1 MSIRTI
7 RYTVTAAGISPA
19 TVQKGGLQGEH
30 RATELVFSF
39 NENFR
44 NQLKD
49 MREPDGIEDFYY
61 RFEAHTGGGAK
72 GITDEQILYV
82 RQFANEANPLTVT
95 YPLENWLTRDGGTIR
110 VYLVISYVNTENKET
125 LMDLYTYPALLRLDA
140 VPDAEFTD
148 GENYESLTTLSIVAK
163 DSAARAEAAAN
174 NAKGSAEAAAVSKQ
188 LTEEAQRALE
198 NGSEIVMLGGDASG
212 GSVAVELV
220 VDEELSSVSTNTVQN
235 RVIAAAIDEAKKELK
250 SYTDNEIATF
260 DFIKIV
266 DSLGDTGLPNRLYLV
281 PKNDAEGNDLFD
293 EYIWANDKW
302 EFITTKQIEIDL
314 TPYVK
319 REEQIDYIVEQ
330 GISGIW
336 TYRKWNSGLAE
347 CWGMATVSVLCDE
360 ARSFVY
366 ADAVKRIALP
376 ENLFITAPTVVNINP
391 MAETGWNFLSAH
403 IHSVDSTTLSYI
415 PASASQMETAINVRI
430 NINARGKWK

>member
-1 MSIRTI
+1 MSIRVI
-7 RYTVTAAGISPA
+7 DYIVTADSISPA

-30 RATELVFSF
+30 RATTLLFTLDEI
-39 NENFR
+39 FR
-44 NQLKD
+44 NTLATAAYK
-49 MREPDGIEDFYY
+49 ISY
-61 RFEAHTGGGAK
+61 RFEAHTSSGLKNSTTPIEMDFKALGQI
-72 GITDEQILYV
+72 ITLE
-82 RQFANEANPLTVT
+82 
-95 YPLENWLTRDGGTIR
+95 YPLENWLTRDSGNIRIYLIFSGSNVDDGQTI
-110 VYLVISYVNTENKET
+110 
-125 LMDLYTYPALLRLDA
+125 DLYTYPALLRLDA

-148 GENYESLTTLSIVAK
+148 GENYESITTLSVVARDSAERAVAAAK
-163 DSAARAEAAAN
+163 D
-174 NAKGSAEAAAVSKQ
+174 AKGSADAADAAKKQ
-188 LTEEAQRALE
+188 TENARFALE
-198 NGSEIVMLGGDASG
+198 NGSEIVMLGGDAA
-212 GSVAVELV
+212 GSVGVEFVIDEQLSDVSDNLV
-220 VDEELSSVSTNTVQN
+220 KNKA
-235 RVIAAAIDEAKKELK
+235 IAAAINEMKEELK
-250 SYTDNEIATF
+250 EYTDNEIATF

-330 GISGIW
+330 GTSGIW

-376 ENLFITAPTVVNINP
+376 ENLFITTPTVVNINP
-391 MAETGWNFLSAH
+391 MTETGWNFLSAH

-430 NINARGKWK
+430 NINAMGKWK